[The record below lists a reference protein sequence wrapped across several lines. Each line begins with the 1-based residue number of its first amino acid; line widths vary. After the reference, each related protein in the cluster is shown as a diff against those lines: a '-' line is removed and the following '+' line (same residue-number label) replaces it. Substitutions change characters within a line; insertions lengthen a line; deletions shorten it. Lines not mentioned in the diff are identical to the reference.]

1 MMTMNIRMNI
11 TNSDAIMA
19 AKAIE
24 IAIDISKGSFTSLA
38 DLFEKKCLLEYL
50 PKGPKTDI
58 THTLEELYPEF
69 VNPKD
74 SIPIS
79 EKEQYLLM
87 RVFEM
92 IARIGLGQFITMIEF
107 ISPLISYEDKREYER
122 RLKNDLINLREESY
136 WAITNSK
143 VSQIPKFSWYL
154 YQLIRRELSWYI
166 VGKDWRK
173 DPRDWGTMMT
183 VNFDDPYPDF
193 KTVTIIRY

>member
-1 MMTMNIRMNI
+1 MNIRMKMND
-11 TNSDAIMA
+11 TTMA

-24 IAIDISKGSFTSLA
+24 IAIDISKGSFKSLT
-38 DLFEKKCLLEYL
+38 DLFGKKCMLEYL

-69 VNPKD
+69 VNPEY

-79 EKEQYLLM
+79 EKDQYLLI

-92 IARIGLGQFITMIEF
+92 IARIGMGQFTTMIEF
-107 ISPLISYEDKREYER
+107 ISPLITYEDKREYER
-122 RLKNDLINLREESY
+122 RLKSDLLDIHAEY
-136 WAITNSK
+136 CWAITNSN
-143 VSQIPKFSWYL
+143 VSQISKFSWYL

-193 KTVTIIRY
+193 KTVTITRY